1 MVHYNIGIHFM
12 KKLNHLICTVLLAFS
27 FVPLFS
33 QSVKD
38 PLQYR
43 DYPEVI
49 TFAEG
54 LQKAHPAIV
63 KLHKVAV
70 SPGGRDVVVM
80 EIGAGL
86 RQVPAIFAGANFE
99 GNNPLA
105 TEGALRL
112 TEMLIDSAGYRT
124 KMKWFVLPMPNPDAA
139 QGYFSAVK
147 WERCVNDMKVN
158 DDVDDQT
165 DEDGPEDLN
174 GDGMITLIRVED
186 PEGMYLVSKKDPRLM
201 EKADI
206 RKGERGKYKVYPE
219 GIDNDH
225 DGQYNEDG
233 PGGVNPGIGFPHLFK
248 PYHKESGL
256 WPGEAPEVY
265 GLMDFIFSHPE
276 IAMAFTLGSSDW
288 CMNPPKSGRSGGANL
303 ESLKIPARYASR
315 IGADPDKTYTMAQV
329 MELFKSFFPGVE
341 ASPEM
346 IAGMLGLG
354 AVVNPLE
361 DDLRFYTELSG
372 KYKEYLKSRGFS
384 TNRLA
389 AVPDKDGSFETWAYY
404 HLGIPSF
411 SMNLFTIP
419 KSGEEKGSG
428 DTLSIQTI
436 EKMTSE
442 EFLALG
448 EEKIARLLK
457 SLHGPS
463 NMDAARILEMVKSGK
478 FTPKQLAGMAKTGSE
493 KTGTGEQDER
503 GKTILDYVDRELKG
517 KGFVNWQPFN
527 HPELGMAEIGGTAP
541 FVTSTPPA
549 EKIDSL
555 CIVQLPWLL
564 RLSEK
569 LADIR
574 VLKEEITPLGAGVY
588 KLEIFIENKGY
599 FAYPVAMGVRNR
611 QPAPVVVT
619 LGGEGFELLEG
630 FTRTPLG
637 EIKGNEV
644 KKLTWF
650 LKADRKTEISATIE
664 SAVFGKSVKQIKI
677 GG

>member
-1 MVHYNIGIHFM
+1 MN
-12 KKLNHLICTVLLAFS
+12 KLNHLALTVILVFS
-27 FVPLFS
+27 FLLLGS
-33 QSVKD
+33 QSVIKTSG
-38 PLQYR
+38 YR

-49 TFAEG
+49 SFAEG
-54 LQKAHPAIV
+54 LQKSHPGIV
-63 KLHKVAV
+63 KLHKIAV
-70 SPGGRDVVVM
+70 SPGGRDVIVI

-86 RQVPAIFAGANFE
+86 RQVPAIIAGANFE

-112 TEMLIDSAGYRT
+112 AEMLIDSIRYRIKT
-124 KMKWFVLPMPNPDAA
+124 KWYVLPMPNPDAA

-174 GDGMITLIRVED
+174 GDGMITLMRVED
-186 PEGMYLVSKKDPRLM
+186 PEGNYLVSTTDPRLM
-201 EKADI
+201 VKADI
-206 RKGERGKYKVYPE
+206 RKGERGKYKIYPE

-233 PGGVNPGIGFPHLFK
+233 PGGINPGIGFPHLFK
-248 PYHKESGL
+248 PHLKESGL

-288 CMNPPKSGRSGGANL
+288 CMNPPKSGRTGGANF
-303 ESLKIPARYASR
+303 ESLRIPARYASR
-315 IGADPDKTYTMAQV
+315 IGADPDKTYTMDQV
-329 MELFKSFFPGVE
+329 MEMFKSFFPGVE
-341 ASPEM
+341 VSPEM
-346 IAGMLGLG
+346 IAGILGLG

-372 KYKEYLKSRGFS
+372 KYKDYLKTMGFS

-389 AVPDKDGSFETWAYY
+389 AAPDKDGSFETWAYY

-419 KSGEEKGSG
+419 KYGEEKASG
-428 DTLSIQTI
+428 DSLSIQTL
-436 EKMTSE
+436 EKMTSD

-457 SLHGPS
+457 SLPDPGK
-463 NMDAARILEMVKSGK
+463 MDATSLLEMVKSGK
-478 FTPKQLAGMAKTGSE
+478 FTPKQLAGMAKKGSE
-493 KTGTGEQDER
+493 NARTGKQDVNEKTV
-503 GKTILDYVDRELKG
+503 LDYIDRNLKG
-517 KGFVNWQPFN
+517 QGFVNWQPFT
-527 HPELGMAEIGGTAP
+527 HPELGKIEIGGTVP
-541 FVTSTPPA
+541 FVSSTPPA
-549 EKIDSL
+549 EQIDSL
-555 CIVQLPWLL
+555 CLVQLPWLL
-564 RLSEK
+564 RLTDK
-569 LADIR
+569 LPDIGI
-574 VLKEEITPLGAGVY
+574 LKEEITPLGSGVY

-611 QPAPVVVT
+611 QPVPVVVT
-619 LGGEGFELLEG
+619 LSGDRFELLEG
-630 FTRTPLG
+630 FARTPVG
-637 EIKGNEV
+637 EIKGNQL
-644 KKLTWF
+644 KKLTWL
-650 LKADRKTEISATIE
+650 LKTDRKTEISATIE
-664 SAVFGKSVKQIKI
+664 SAVFGNIVKPIKI
-677 GG
+677 GE

>member
-1 MVHYNIGIHFM
+1 MN
-12 KKLNHLICTVLLAFS
+12 KLNHFTWTAILAFS
-27 FVPLFS
+27 VLPLCS
-33 QSVKD
+33 QSVKE
-38 PLQYR
+38 PSGYR

-49 TFAEG
+49 SFAER
-54 LQKAHPAIV
+54 LQKAHPEV
-63 KLHKVAV
+63 VHLHKIAV
-70 SPGGRDVVVM
+70 SPGGRDVVII

-99 GNNPLA
+99 GNIPLA

-112 TEMLIDSAGYRT
+112 AEMLIDSAGYRSKT
-124 KMKWFVLPMPNPDAA
+124 KWFVLPMPNPDAA

-147 WERCVNDMKVN
+147 WERRVNDMKVN
-158 DDVDDQT
+158 NDVDDQT

-174 GDGMITLIRVED
+174 GDGMITQMRVED
-186 PEGMYLVSKKDPRLM
+186 PEGMYLVSEKDPRVMRL
-201 EKADI
+201 ADI
-206 RKGERGKYKVYPE
+206 RKGERGKYKIYSE

-233 PGGVNPGIGFPHLFK
+233 PGGINPGIGFPHLFK
-248 PYHKESGL
+248 SHLKESGL

-265 GLMDFIFSHPE
+265 GLMEFIFSHPE

-288 CMNPPKSGRSGGANL
+288 CMNPPKSTRSGGANL
-303 ESLKIPARYASR
+303 ESLKIPSRYASR

-329 MELFKSFFPGVE
+329 MEMFNLFFPGVE

-346 IAGMLGLG
+346 IAGLLGLG

-372 KYKEYLKSRGFS
+372 KYNDYLKTKGFS
-384 TNRLA
+384 TNRLSA
-389 AVPDKDGSFETWAYY
+389 DPDKDGSFETWAYY

-411 SMNLFTIP
+411 SLNLFTIP
-419 KSGEEKGSG
+419 KSGEEKTSG
-428 DTLSIQTI
+428 DSLTFQAV

-448 EEKIARLLK
+448 EEKIALLLK
-457 SLHGPS
+457 SVHIPGK
-463 NMDAARILEMVKSGK
+463 MDAARVLEMVKSGK

-493 KTGTGEQDER
+493 KTGAGEQDER
-503 GKTILDYVDRELKG
+503 EISVLNYIDRHLKG
-517 KGFVNWQPFN
+517 QGFVNWQPFT
-527 HPELGMAEIGGTAP
+527 HPDLGKIEIGGTFP
-541 FVTSTPPA
+541 FLTSTPPA
-549 EKIDSL
+549 EQIDSL
-555 CIVQLPWLL
+555 CLIQLPWLL

-569 LADIR
+569 LPDIR
-574 VLKEEITPLGAGVY
+574 ILKEEITPLGAGVY
-588 KLEIFIENKGY
+588 KLEIYFENKGY

-630 FTRTPLG
+630 FSRTPLG
-637 EIKGNEV
+637 EIKGNQV
-644 KKLTWF
+644 KKLTWI

-664 SAVFGKSVKQIKI
+664 SAVFGNSVKQIKI
-677 GG
+677 GE